1 MTTNKYYIED
11 KDFITGYLVGRTEVH
26 SNEDLSNDCIDEIA
40 DVVYEDNLDLDDARA
55 IMDNYE
61 HIYFGDSAPSSA
73 SYEEIVN
80 NPLFI
85 TGYEIGY
92 SEAEFAE
99 DASANDITTIYKD
112 IEAMKPRFERIREG
126 CKIAH
131 CEDDCCDC
139 KDDDSCDYESCAECN
154 YDDLEDYLDE
164 VTCHDI
170 KKVIFS
176 GKATIILWDDGDK
189 TVVKCQK
196 GDKYDPEK
204 GLVMA
209 LLKHLLGND
218 NTFND
223 LINGAMKKAVFV
235 DESKKDTKPK
245 KKVNLGAKNE

>member
-11 KDFITGYLVGRTEVH
+11 KDFITGYLVGRTEAH
-26 SNEDLSNDCIDEIA
+26 SNEDLSNDCIDDIA
-40 DVVYEDNLDLDDARA
+40 DIVYEDDIKLDDARA
-55 IMDNYE
+55 MMGTYE
-61 HIYFGDSAPSSA
+61 HIYFGSSTP
-73 SYEEIVN
+73 YEEIVN

-85 TGYEIGY
+85 TGYEIGCG
-92 SEAEFAE
+92 EAKFAE
-99 DASANDITTIYKD
+99 NASANDITTIYKD
-112 IEAMKPRFERIREG
+112 IKATKPRFERIREG

-139 KDDDSCDYESCAECN
+139 EDCEDGDYCDCESCAECN
-154 YDDLEDYLDE
+154 YDDLDDYLDE

-176 GKATIILWDDGDK
+176 GKATIILWDDGEK

-209 LLKHLLGND
+209 LLKYIMGND

-223 LINGAMKKAVFV
+223 EINEAMKKAVFV
-235 DESKKDTKPK
+235 DENKKDTKPK
-245 KKVNLGAKNE
+245 KRVNLGAKNE